1 MCTAAT
7 YQTRNFY
14 FGRNLD
20 YERSYGESVVIMPR
34 NRPLPL
40 RHGAALKTHYAMIG
54 MAHMQDG
61 FPLYYDAVNEKGLC
75 IAGLNFVGNAV
86 YHPPVAERENV
97 AQFELIPW
105 LLGRC
110 ATLTEAR
117 QLLERVN
124 ITDTPFCAG
133 LPAAQL
139 HWMVAD
145 RTGCLV
151 VESVADGVRVYDDPA
166 GVLTNNPPF
175 PMQLFAL
182 NNYAQ
187 LSPEPP
193 VNRFAPDLPLETYSR
208 GMGAMGLP
216 GDLSSQSRFVR
227 AAFVRANSVSGD
239 GEAESLSQLFHI
251 LGSVE
256 QQRRLLPPERWG
268 LRADAVH
275 RLLQRRPRRVLLHHL
290 RQRADHRRGHAP
302 RRSGRRRTGELS
314 AGDGDAGALGELKRA
329 KNRTSGSAGGPVF
342 TCVSAGRTAGG

>member
-20 YERSYGESVVIMPR
+20 YERSYGESVVITHR
-34 NRPLPL
+34 NWPLAL
-40 RHGAALKTHYAMIG
+40 RRGAALKTHYAMIG

-117 QLLERVN
+117 QLLEQVN
-124 ITDTPFCAG
+124 ITDTPFCTG

-175 PMQLFAL
+175 SMQMFAL

-256 QQRRLLPPERWG
+256 QQRGCCRLNDGACELTLYTGCCNADRG
-268 LRADAVH
+268 VYYYTTYDNGQITAVDMHRAD
-275 RLLQRRPRRVLLHHL
+275 L
-290 RQRADHRRGHAP
+290 
-302 RRSGRRRTGELS
+302 
-314 AGDGDAGALGELKRA
+314 DGDA
-329 KNRTSGSAGGPVF
+329 PVSYPLV
-342 TCVSAGRTAGG
+342 TEMQVRWEN

>member
-7 YQTRNFY
+7 YQTKDFY

-20 YERSYGESVVIMPR
+20 YERSYGESVVITPR
-34 NRPLPL
+34 NWPLAL
-40 RHGAALKTHYAMIG
+40 RRGAVMETHYAMIG
-54 MAHMQDG
+54 VAHMQDG

-117 QLLERVN
+117 QLLEQVN
-124 ITDTPFCAG
+124 ITDTPFCTG

-193 VNRFAPDLPLETYSR
+193 VNRFAPELPLETYSR

-256 QQRRLLPPERWG
+256 QQRGCCRLSDGACELTLYTGCCNADRG
-268 LRADAVH
+268 VYYYTTYDNGQITAVDMHRAD
-275 RLLQRRPRRVLLHHL
+275 L
-290 RQRADHRRGHAP
+290 
-302 RRSGRRRTGELS
+302 
-314 AGDGDAGALGELKRA
+314 DGDA
-329 KNRTSGSAGGPVF
+329 PVSYPLV
-342 TCVSAGRTAGG
+342 TEMQVRWEN

>member
-7 YQTRNFY
+7 YQTKDFY

-34 NRPLPL
+34 NRPLAL

-86 YHPPVAERENV
+86 YHPPMAERENV

-110 ATLTEAR
+110 ATLAEAR

-133 LPAAQL
+133 LPVAQL

-239 GEAESLSQLFHI
+239 GEMESLSQLFHI

-256 QQRRLLPPERWG
+256 QQRGCCRLNDGACELTLYTGCCNADRG
-268 LRADAVH
+268 VYYYTTYDNGQITAVDMHRAD
-275 RLLQRRPRRVLLHHL
+275 L
-290 RQRADHRRGHAP
+290 
-302 RRSGRRRTGELS
+302 
-314 AGDGDAGALGELKRA
+314 DGDA
-329 KNRTSGSAGGPVF
+329 PVSYPLV
-342 TCVSAGRTAGG
+342 TEMQVRWEN

>member
-20 YERSYGESVVIMPR
+20 YERSYGESVVITPR
-34 NRPLPL
+34 NWPLAL
-40 RHGAALKTHYAMIG
+40 RRGAVMETHYAMIG

-110 ATLTEAR
+110 ATLAEAR
-117 QLLERVN
+117 QLLEQVN

-145 RTGCLV
+145 RTGWW
-151 VESVADGVRVYDDPA
+151 
-166 GVLTNNPPF
+166 
-175 PMQLFAL
+175 
-182 NNYAQ
+182 
-187 LSPEPP
+187 
-193 VNRFAPDLPLETYSR
+193 SR
-208 GMGAMGLP
+208 WPTA
-216 GDLSSQSRFVR
+216 
-227 AAFVRANSVSGD
+227 SVSTTT
-239 GEAESLSQLFHI
+239 
-251 LGSVE
+251 
-256 QQRRLLPPERWG
+256 
-268 LRADAVH
+268 
-275 RLLQRRPRRVLLHHL
+275 
-290 RQRADHRRGHAP
+290 RRG
-302 RRSGRRRTGELS
+302 
-314 AGDGDAGALGELKRA
+314 
-329 KNRTSGSAGGPVF
+329 
-342 TCVSAGRTAGG
+342 C

>member
-7 YQTRNFY
+7 YQTRDFY

-20 YERSYGESVVIMPR
+20 YERSYGESVVITPR
-34 NRPLPL
+34 NWPLAL
-40 RHGAALKTHYAMIG
+40 RRGAALKTHYAMIG

-117 QLLERVN
+117 QLLEQVN
-124 ITDTPFCAG
+124 ITDTPFCTG

-175 PMQLFAL
+175 SMQMFAL

-256 QQRRLLPPERWG
+256 QQRGCCRLNDGACELTLYTGCCNADRG
-268 LRADAVH
+268 VYYYTTYDNGQITAVDMHRAD
-275 RLLQRRPRRVLLHHL
+275 L
-290 RQRADHRRGHAP
+290 
-302 RRSGRRRTGELS
+302 
-314 AGDGDAGALGELKRA
+314 DGDA
-329 KNRTSGSAGGPVF
+329 PVSYPLV
-342 TCVSAGRTAGG
+342 TEMQVRWEN

>member
-7 YQTRNFY
+7 YQTKDFY

-20 YERSYGESVVIMPR
+20 YERSYGESVVITPR
-34 NRPLPL
+34 NWPLAL
-40 RHGAALKTHYAMIG
+40 RRGAVMETHYAMIG

-117 QLLERVN
+117 QLLEQVN
-124 ITDTPFCAG
+124 ITDTPFCTG

-251 LGSVE
+251 L
-256 QQRRLLPPERWG
+256 
-268 LRADAVH
+268 
-275 RLLQRRPRRVLLHHL
+275 
-290 RQRADHRRGHAP
+290 AP
-302 RRSGRRRTGELS
+302 WSSSG
-314 AGDGDAGALGELKRA
+314 AAAA
-329 KNRTSGSAGGPVF
+329 
-342 TCVSAGRTAGG
+342 